1 MIREGLFAHLLS
13 ALAKR
18 RILSA
23 SAPASR
29 LMIQGRATAPTPLA
43 TTSMSFRI
51 AFESTLISIG
61 MLLSLWLGG
70 EMQL

>member
-1 MIREGLFAHLLS
+1 
-13 ALAKR
+13 
-18 RILSA
+18 
-23 SAPASR
+23 
-29 LMIQGRATAPTPLA
+29 MIQGRATAPTPLA